1 MILQILFNIY
11 NFSFRISKNGATEIK
26 KKDDEYDLD
35 RSIVRIIFYQERI
48 ESYLKKKNWRSSKIY
63 NISRSWK

>member
-26 KKDDEYDLD
+26 KKNDEYNLD

-48 ESYLKKKNWRSSKIY
+48 ESYLKKKN
-63 NISRSWK
+63 

>member
-26 KKDDEYDLD
+26 KKDDEYNLD